1 MRDAGRG
8 DVRFL
13 AVLLAAFL
21 LGLLG
26 TLASAPLMAS
36 VH

>member
-1 MRDAGRG
+1 MRDARHG

-13 AVLLAAFL
+13 AMLLAAFL

-26 TLASAPLMAS
+26 TLATAPLMAS